1 MKSNLVTAVICIA
14 LSFAL
19 AYFVFKGDNG
29 DNYRDFY
36 EREMQRRDSVYKADS
51 AALVVRFNEVLLSR
65 EKTLDSAKIEAKKQN
80 QITKNLENK
89 IKSIRSAAQSV
100 VDYQLD
106 SILAG
111 H

>member
-1 MKSNLVTAVICIA
+1 MKSNIATAVISIA
-14 LSFAL
+14 LAFAV
-19 AYFVFKGDNG
+19 AYFVFKDDNQ

-36 EREMQRRDSVYKADS
+36 DREMQRRDSIYKADS
-51 AALVVRFNEVLLSR
+51 TALVVKFNEVLLSR
-65 EKTLDSAKIEAKKQN
+65 EKTLDSARMEAKKQT

-89 IKSIRSAAQSV
+89 IKYLNSASQSV
-100 VDYQLD
+100 IDSELD